1 MLSTNIL
8 GNGILG
14 SGNLG
19 FKGVA
24 QNANFAEGTFNADAT
39 QEHAVSLLVLDE
51 SGSMSS
57 MREAVVEMYN
67 SLVLNILRESQEMP
81 ALLQHL
87 IVYAFNSER
96 ITELLPLQTVESG
109 GPNLVL
115 EYRPT
120 GGTPLYD
127 CLGTSLIR
135 LEARL
140 NASGIPQENLKVSV
154 AIFTDGMEN
163 SSRNFSLREVKA
175 LILRLKERG
184 WEFVYY
190 GTDHPVED
198 IAHNLGVNRGVRFNK
213 SAQGFRSAMNRY
225 NSESKMSK
233 EDFLR
238 KKGKF

>member
-1 MLSTNIL
+1 MLSTNNL

-14 SGNLG
+14 SENLRFEG
-19 FKGVA
+19 DA

-87 IVYAFNSER
+87 NVYAFNSSR
-96 ITELLPLQTVESG
+96 IAELLPLQTVESG

-115 EYRPT
+115 GYRPR

-127 CLGTSLIR
+127 CLGTSLSR

-140 NASGIPQENLKVSV
+140 DASGIPEENLKVSV

-163 SSRNFSLREVKA
+163 DSRNFSLSEVKA

-198 IAHNLGVNRGVRFNK
+198 IAHDLGVNRGVRFDK
-213 SAQGFRSAMNRY
+213 SSQGFRSAMDRY

>member
-1 MLSTNIL
+1 MLSTNNL

-109 GPNLVL
+109 EPNLVL

>member
-1 MLSTNIL
+1 MLSTNNL

-87 IVYAFNSER
+87 IVYTFKSER

-198 IAHNLGVNRGVRFNK
+198 IAQNLGVNRGVRFNK

>member
-109 GPNLVL
+109 EPNLVL